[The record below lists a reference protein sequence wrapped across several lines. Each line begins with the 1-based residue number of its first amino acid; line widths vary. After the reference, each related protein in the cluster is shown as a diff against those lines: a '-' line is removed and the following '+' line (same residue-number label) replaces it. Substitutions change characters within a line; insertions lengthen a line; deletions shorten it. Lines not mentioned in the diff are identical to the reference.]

1 MGNVSVYCQILS
13 HVVLGEKRER
23 DQIFSEQRCQ
33 RKERWPGPTGSTQ
46 CRPLSR
52 GWGNPGDILGV
63 ISHPHHQIDPMD
75 LYVCVKK
82 KKKAPLSSSPD
93 VMSPP
98 HSGMVITKG

>member
-82 KKKAPLSSSPD
+82 KKAPLSSSPD